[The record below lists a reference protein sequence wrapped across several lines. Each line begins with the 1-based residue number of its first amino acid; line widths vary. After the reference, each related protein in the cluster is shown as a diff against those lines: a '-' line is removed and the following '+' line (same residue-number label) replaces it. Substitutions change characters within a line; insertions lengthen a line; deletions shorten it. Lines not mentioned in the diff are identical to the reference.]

1 LVAILLSVTLLTA
14 TLSLSLTISLS
25 TVLRFAPDELHIVY
39 KKRHLRTFITI
50 VFPPVLPE
58 LPGHDNLLAFN
69 QVLIQAFRP
78 FPENCKVEK

>member
-1 LVAILLSVTLLTA
+1 VLVAILLSVALLTS
-14 TLSLSLTISLS
+14 TLSLSA
-25 TVLRFAPDELHIVY
+25 VLRFPTDKLNIVY
-39 KKRHLRTFITI
+39 KKRHLGTFVTI
-50 VFPPVLPE
+50 IFPPVLPE